1 MTPYDENW
9 CKTNEGSPRFVPMNY
24 IKIQNKVFTSY
35 QELSLLYKSW
45 KLQVIKILAFFSKI
59 FNLKILLKDQSSRF
73 VQYSPSSTSTSTLAN
88 TQQFEFKTTNNS
100 AIGAAIGLAATLT
113 IAIGIIIVLLIYI
126 RKEKQRSKMDIEMA
140 RSELIETRR
149 DLQVSEMLYKRTPK
163 VIESLI
169 NENQFKKVKCE
180 SRPPNLPSV
189 PPPTQLQSF
198 LPHSTHSNIKT
209 VVSKHNIKDFS
220 SHQDNT
226 YLNTYFNCQFFD
238 SSIYKNKIFFLKI

>member
-1 MTPYDENW
+1 
-9 CKTNEGSPRFVPMNY
+9 
-24 IKIQNKVFTSY
+24 
-35 QELSLLYKSW
+35 
-45 KLQVIKILAFFSKI
+45 
-59 FNLKILLKDQSSRF
+59 
-73 VQYSPSSTSTSTLAN
+73 
-88 TQQFEFKTTNNS
+88 
-100 AIGAAIGLAATLT
+100 
-113 IAIGIIIVLLIYI
+113 
-126 RKEKQRSKMDIEMA
+126 MDIEMA

-226 YLNTYFNCQFFD
+226 YLNGSSASFYCDLCKIDIESVEEMIDHVKKDHKDLLD
-238 SSIYKNKIFFLKI
+238 SV

>member
-1 MTPYDENW
+1 M
-9 CKTNEGSPRFVPMNY
+9 
-24 IKIQNKVFTSY
+24 
-35 QELSLLYKSW
+35 
-45 KLQVIKILAFFSKI
+45 
-59 FNLKILLKDQSSRF
+59 
-73 VQYSPSSTSTSTLAN
+73 YSPSSTSTSTLAN

-169 NENQFKKVKCE
+169 NENQFKKIKCE
-180 SRPPNLPSV
+180 SCPPNLPPV
-189 PPPTQLQSF
+189 PPLPPPTQLQSF
-198 LPHSTHSNIKT
+198 LPLSNIKT

-220 SHQDNT
+220 YSHQDNT
-226 YLNTYFNCQFFD
+226 YLNGFPASYYCDLCKIDIESIEVMIDHVNKDHKDLLD
-238 SSIYKNKIFFLKI
+238 SV